1 MLVECVP
8 NVSEG
13 RRRDVVDRLAAAIEA
28 VPGVRLL
35 DRTSDPDHHRSV
47 FTFAGAPDVV
57 AAAALALVRA
67 AYAEID
73 LRTHTG
79 AHPRIGAVDVIP
91 FVPLAGVTMDDCIAL
106 AKDVG
111 TRIAAE
117 HDVPVYYYAR
127 AASRPERVRLPDVRR
142 PQFEGLGAVIT
153 TTHVPDAGPGRVHP
167 TAGAVVVG
175 ARPPLIAFNIELD
188 TADLTIAKRIAKE
201 IRESSGGLP
210 AVQALGFAL
219 TDPPR
224 AQVSLNLLDH
234 TVTSLARVWEEVE
247 SRARA
252 AGVGILRGEL
262 IGLLPLDAALAVT
275 ASSLR
280 LDGFTRAQVIEA
292 HFLE

>member
-35 DRTSDPDHHRSV
+35 DRTSDPDHNRSV

-73 LRTHTG
+73 LRTHSG

-91 FVPLAGVTMDDCIAL
+91 FVPLAGMTMDDCVAL

-111 TRIAAE
+111 TKIAAE

-142 PQFEGLGAVIT
+142 PQFEGLGAVIG

-188 TADLTIAKRIAKE
+188 TPDVAIAKRIAKE